1 MAKMPLSP
9 QQKTGFVFVFWEN
22 ELTLQREKLNHD
34 CLACNKKKL
43 VENARYADEYYRS
56 LFMW

>member
-1 MAKMPLSP
+1 VPLSP
-9 QQKTGFVFVFWEN
+9 QQKSGFVFVFWEN
-22 ELTLQREKLNHD
+22 ELTLQREKLNYD

>member
-1 MAKMPLSP
+1 MTKMPLSP
-9 QQKTGFVFVFWEN
+9 QQKSGFVFVFLEN

-43 VENARYADEYYRS
+43 VENARYTDEYYRP

>member
-1 MAKMPLSP
+1 MTKMPLSP
-9 QQKTGFVFVFWEN
+9 QQKSGFVFVFWEN

-43 VENARYADEYYRS
+43 VENARYADEYYRP

>member
-1 MAKMPLSP
+1 MAKMPLSS
-9 QQKTGFVFVFWEN
+9 QQKSGFVFVFWKN

-43 VENARYADEYYRS
+43 VESARYAGEHHYPY
-56 LFMW
+56 FMW